1 MHQIAL
7 KKGCLILLSAVLLI
21 LSPVDKASAW
31 GADGHRLICAMAE
44 AKLTPEAKSMLS
56 ETLRMGKFLDNNA
69 DEDFPEACL
78 WPDKARHTTHKGSY
92 EEHFINVPK
101 SEDSVDL
108 ARDCAAL
115 NCVATAIQRNLV
127 YLSRDAQGKREKA
140 RKAAALRF
148 LAHFV
153 GDLHQPLHVGN
164 GEDWGGNKIR
174 VNWYGKKAN
183 LHGIWDYEIL
193 KKAGI
198 TYPDSLEYL
207 QEIKPEDSTGD
218 VLAWIRTSF
227 RLARNNAY
235 KDTEGNLIASGDTL
249 GDAYF
254 ERAKPIVMSQISL
267 SSSRLAYL
275 LNELAAGTLDTNI
288 LIVQ

>member
-164 GEDWGGNKIR
+164 GEDWGGNKIK

-198 TYPDSLEYL
+198 TYPESLEYL
-207 QEIKPEDSTGD
+207 QEIKPENSAGD

>member
-207 QEIKPEDSTGD
+207 QEIKPEDSAGD

>member
-164 GEDWGGNKIR
+164 GEDWGGNKIK

-207 QEIKPEDSTGD
+207 QEIKPENSADD

-275 LNELAAGTLDTNI
+275 LL
-288 LIVQ
+288 